1 MFSENEIASKAMTST
16 YQEGFNVQPQKEK
29 LDLNKIAEM
38 VKKQRQGRTI
48 EKLQPLQ
55 AIMPNVDD
63 YIRVPKHRHRL
74 SEQGFKEPL
83 APRT

>member
-1 MFSENEIASKAMTST
+1 
-16 YQEGFNVQPQKEK
+16 
-29 LDLNKIAEM
+29 M